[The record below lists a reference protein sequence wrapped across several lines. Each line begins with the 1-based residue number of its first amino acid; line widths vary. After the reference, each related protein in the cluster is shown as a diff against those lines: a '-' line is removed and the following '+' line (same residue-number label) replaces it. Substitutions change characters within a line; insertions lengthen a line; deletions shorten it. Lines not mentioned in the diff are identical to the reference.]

1 MKELDHVDRFL
12 VQVDTKGTFLKVA
25 ELLSDAVA
33 QDIEVREN
41 LSAIRAWAQAQSK
54 ILSKQFPTPGGADI
68 LGSPAEATLLAV
80 SYLRAQ
86 SGLLART
93 ATELPGLKEGVAN
106 SRKLLD
112 TLEPNFLSDLLI
124 ETERRASRD
133 PMFADT
139 LNAAKNDLRWL
150 VGQLTYLPGLDV
162 TPIPP
167 RRTYQQG
174 IDSRELSIENLAA
187 PQAIN
192 RGTFVLFV
200 VGFVIGFLA
209 GKADGRPGS

>member
-25 ELLSDAVA
+25 ELLSDAVV

-41 LSAIRAWAQAQSK
+41 LSAISAWAQAQSN
-54 ILSKQFPTPGGADI
+54 ILSKQFPTPGSADI

-86 SGLLART
+86 SGLLAR
-93 ATELPGLKEGVAN
+93 APTELPELKKVAAN
-106 SRKLLD
+106 TRKLLD

-133 PMFADT
+133 PVFADT
-139 LNAAKNDLRWL
+139 LNAAKMDLRWL
-150 VGQLTYLPGLDV
+150 GGQVIYLPGLDL

-174 IDSRELSIENLAA
+174 IESRAA
-187 PQAIN
+187 KSDN
-192 RGTFVLFV
+192 
-200 VGFVIGFLA
+200 GFLVAAVIFCVGFLA
-209 GKADGRPGS
+209 GFGVAHGQK